1 MEKEQEENMV
11 SVNGIIEQ
19 VAEFYGIDTE
29 DILYGGRKQEICDA
43 RHVAMYLCHRM
54 LGISNVGI
62 GAEFGK
68 NRTLATYAIG
78 KVSDWVADPR
88 FNRKAAE
95 CVRTIILNNEK
106 R

>member
-1 MEKEQEENMV
+1 MV
-11 SVNGIIEQ
+11 SIKGIIEQ
-19 VAEFYGIDTE
+19 VAGFYGIGTE
-29 DILYGGRKQEICDA
+29 DLLYGGRRRKFSEA
-43 RHVAMYLCHRM
+43 RHVAMYLCYRL
-54 LGISNVGI
+54 LGMSKEAI

-95 CVRTIILNNEK
+95 CVETILWNNNNTTK
-106 R
+106 